1 VTLRATAAPPESERS
16 VVVEV
21 TRHGRLSEL
30 EAATEPSTV
39 LDLAAVQ
46 TVRENGGVLP
56 ADRPVHGFG
65 AQLRDAIERRIPL
78 LEERGLLHGVE
89 EERGNERVRR
99 LAIAVDAEERIE
111 RAMKERDRGLTPLS
125 EVERTYGK
133 SVVRA
138 RLEPGLT
145 YEGRVV
151 AIASD
156 ADGSTYAVLK
166 TDPTLTAVPATP
178 QELRVGQ
185 EIRAVAVA
193 HEVAGEQRWV
203 LAWRLDDLER
213 EQKHDRGRER

>member
-1 VTLRATAAPPESERS
+1 
-16 VVVEV
+16 VV
-21 TRHGRLSEL
+21 H
-30 EAATEPSTV
+30 
-39 LDLAAVQ
+39 
-46 TVRENGGVLP
+46 
-56 ADRPVHGFG
+56 
-65 AQLRDAIERRIPL
+65 
-78 LEERGLLHGVE
+78 
-89 EERGNERVRR
+89 
-99 LAIAVDAEERIE
+99 
-111 RAMKERDRGLTPLS
+111 
-125 EVERTYGK
+125 
-133 SVVRA
+133 A

-151 AIASD
+151 AMASG

-193 HEVAGEQRWV
+193 HEVAGERRWV